1 MSYLAIFSGPGW
13 AFLVAGATGA
23 SGTSKCHSIPG
34 THCMPTVPDSGC
46 EGDVLHNRASFLS
59 WVGQLVGLEFDAPI
73 RVHLRHERRLPAIV
87 LTGGHGSGRTA
98 VLEAL
103 AARYGN
109 HTPLAYL
116 DLAQQR
122 FAEPPQGIGAAGAVV
137 IEPPLI
143 RLLHSAI
150 WGFTP
155 GSRDTGP
162 LRLPRLNLLL
172 LVISLWSSGQS
183 LTRTQADQL
192 LAGARP
198 QVESLLSG
206 GGEGPQLAAEWVRE
220 VLARLAAG
228 LPLPYPID
236 AVLSAS
242 IDVFMRRALTS
253 RQRKTV
259 LRWWKEHRPSQAGE
273 GLDKVLATARDF
285 HAGGAYRDRAEE
297 DLVAALLADL
307 DAEFGED
314 RSFRLRRPLLL
325 IDNLHRDPAG
335 PRLLDLILQNRKD
348 TPDPLVLVASALT
361 YEARRHWPSAR
372 TVAIEGCSG
381 STDPLLLV
389 TLSPLGLDDTLKVFD
404 ELHQSALQD
413 PTAASMAERPHD
425 NNLPQVIHR
434 LTDGSPLAVR
444 TFANAAFRQVDAIDL
459 AGLLNLPISAG
470 NRPEVSAATYLLE
483 QLVPDQQVRDYLV
496 LFAPAEDDA
505 AALVLA
511 DQFLNDV
518 RRGESVRRA
527 EQFLHEAGSP
537 TAGTGFFVGDRL
549 LRTLLLH
556 SLRTM
561 GSAAGPGWGEVHRCL
576 HDHYARATGADGGQ
590 LDKAGLSR
598 LRHALSLGR
607 SGEVADQL
615 AAAFAE
621 SGQCA
626 WLRALTYVASA
637 PYGGTPAGRRVAA
650 LGDWPPQ
657 RDRAAAQPAVPEV
670 QRAVSRLLH
679 AAWYLGDPLT
689 PPDTDAIGRL
699 MEDLRVLASKSVPG
713 GRIYFN
719 AAQEWSAALL
729 GWRQDPGWIAIIC
742 ERS

>member
-1 MSYLAIFSGPGW
+1 MLY
-13 AFLVAGATGA
+13 
-23 SGTSKCHSIPG
+23 
-34 THCMPTVPDSGC
+34 
-46 EGDVLHNRASFLS
+46 NRASFFS
-59 WVGQLVGLEFDAPI
+59 YIAHFVGLEFDTPV
-73 RVHLRHERRLPAIV
+73 RVHLRHEHRLSAIV

-98 VLEAL
+98 VIEAL

-109 HTPLAYL
+109 HTPLAHL

-150 WGFTP
+150 WGFTL
-155 GSRDTGP
+155 GSKDTGP

-172 LVISLWSSGQS
+172 LVISLWTSGQS

-192 LAGARP
+192 LADARP
-198 QVESLLSG
+198 QVESLFSS
-206 GGEGPQLAAEWVRE
+206 GGEGGQLATEWVSE
-220 VLARLAAG
+220 VLARITAG

-236 AVLSAS
+236 AVLTAS

-307 DAEFGED
+307 DAEFGEHK
-314 RSFRLRRPLLL
+314 SFRLRRPLLL

-335 PRLLDLILQNRKD
+335 PRLLDLILKNRNH
-348 TPDPLVLVASALT
+348 TSDPLVLVASALT
-361 YEARRHWPSAR
+361 YETRRLWPTAR
-372 TVAIEGCSG
+372 TVAIEGITE
-381 STDPLLLV
+381 STDPLRLV

-404 ELHQSALQD
+404 EFHQKALRD
-413 PTAASMAERPHD
+413 PTAASMAKRPHD

-434 LTDGSPLAVR
+434 LTVGSPLCVR
-444 TFANAAFRQVDAIDL
+444 TLADAAFRHAGAIDL
-459 AGLLNLPISAG
+459 ARLLDLPISAAAEK
-470 NRPEVSAATYLLE
+470 PEVSAVKYLLE
-483 QLVPDQQVRDYLV
+483 QLVPDQQIRDYLV
-496 LFAPAEDDA
+496 LFAPARDDA

-511 DQFLNDV
+511 DRFLNEV

-527 EQFLHEAGSP
+527 EQFLHETGSLA
-537 TAGTGFFVGDRL
+537 AGTGFFVGDRL

-556 SLRTM
+556 SLRTER
-561 GSAAGPGWGEVHRCL
+561 SAAGPDWATVHGCL
-576 HDHYARATGADGGQ
+576 HDHYAGPTCADGGPVDQ
-590 LDKAGLSR
+590 DAMSR

-615 AAAFAE
+615 AAAFAV

-637 PYGGTPAGRRVAA
+637 PYGGRPGQRRAAA
-650 LGDWPPQ
+650 LGDWSAQ
-657 RDRAAAQPAVPEV
+657 RDPAAAHPAVPAV
-670 QRAVSRLLH
+670 QRAVSRLLY

-689 PPDTDAIGRL
+689 PPDGDVIGRL
-699 MEDLRVLASKSVPG
+699 TEDLKVLASHSVPG

-719 AAQEWSAALL
+719 AAEEWSAALL
-729 GWRQDPGWIAIIC
+729 GWRQDHEWIETIC
-742 ERS
+742 EGP